1 VIGTGTTSTTSSS
14 TTTSLIPITMSSI
27 GSPNDTADDSVR
39 VLGVCGGIGS
49 GKSTACKLLV
59 SSCNCLVHI
68 DADSVA
74 HSVYAPGSQAVRDVV
89 ANFGRSEIAVGGD
102 DGDGDDDDRPLE
114 IDRKK
119 LGAIVFADRSKMAEL
134 EAIVWPH
141 VRVALRKKIDRSKEE
156 WKQNKNENG
165 DDSASASRR
174 PVVVLEA
181 AVLLDAGWENM
192 VDGVWAV
199 TVPRKDAL
207 QRLIETRGLTSEEA
221 TKRIDAQ
228 KSCRGIGN
236 LSEEV
241 ENGVVTGVVVNDGS
255 LEDLKQTL
263 EKSLDDP
270 SFWKQR

>member
-1 VIGTGTTSTTSSS
+1 MPTPTSDSQTD
-14 TTTSLIPITMSSI
+14 
-27 GSPNDTADDSVR
+27 NSVR
-39 VLGVCGGIGS
+39 VLGVCGGIGA

-59 SSCNCLVHI
+59 SSCRCLDHI

-74 HSVYAPGSQAVRDVV
+74 HSVYAPGSQAVKDVV
-89 ANFGRSEIAVGGD
+89 ADFGPGILVDPEGKDGG
-102 DGDGDDDDRPLE
+102 PEE

-119 LGAIVFADRSKMAEL
+119 LGAIVFAERSAMAKL

-141 VRVALRKKIDRSKEE
+141 VKVALRDKIENAKKEWADASRSGTGTDE
-156 WKQNKNENG
+156 
-165 DDSASASRR
+165 RR

-181 AVLLDAGWENM
+181 AVLLDAGWEDV

-199 TVPRKDAL
+199 TVPREVAL
-207 QRLIETRGLTSEEA
+207 KRLMETRGLASEDA

-236 LSEEV
+236 VTEEV
-241 ENGVVTGVVVNDGS
+241 EKGVVTGVIVNDGS
-255 LEDLKQTL
+255 LDDLERLL

-270 SFWKQR
+270 KCWKHQE

>member
-1 VIGTGTTSTTSSS
+1 
-14 TTTSLIPITMSSI
+14 MSSI
-27 GSPNDTADDSVR
+27 ESPNDTTNADDSVR

-74 HSVYAPGSQAVRDVV
+74 HSVYAPGSQAVKDVV
-89 ANFGRSEIAVGGD
+89 ANFGRSEIAVKD
-102 DGDGDDDDRPLE
+102 DTNTDDDNNTDNDTNDDNNRPLE

-119 LGAIVFADRSKMAEL
+119 LGAIVFADKSKMAEL

-141 VRVALRKKIDRSKEE
+141 VKVALQQKIDQSKEE
-156 WKQNKNENG
+156 WNENKNG
-165 DDSASASRR
+165 DTTTSATSTTTTTTTTSNTRR
-174 PVVVLEA
+174 PIVVLEA

-192 VDGVWAV
+192 VDGIWAV

-207 QRLIETRGLTSEEA
+207 QRLIETRGLTPEEA
-221 TKRIDAQ
+221 TKRIGAQ

-236 LSEEV
+236 VSEEV
-241 ENGVVTGVVVNDGS
+241 ENGVVTGVVVNEGS
-255 LEDLKQTL
+255 IEDLKQTL
-263 EKSLDDP
+263 EKALDDP
-270 SFWKQR
+270 NFWKQR